1 MSFDF
6 YIAYVYSL
14 IKDYVL
20 VLFDEFA
27 GRSFVVQLSTTM
39 VTLSVI
45 ASLVMAIKLFHTFT
59 SRKADLKISR
69 YINQKYYRKIYDL
82 MSMPEKASYDYVA
95 HTLNV
100 QGRVMADFGKQYW
113 LTLLLRDILFEIE
126 DDDHNPVNMEN
137 LHTVIDVFE
146 LDEFF
151 YRALRDGNLEQ
162 KMRITRTLRY
172 FDVHIKND
180 EALAQMINSRY
191 SFVRKNAIFTRAW
204 NDPNDALTYFN
215 SKDFDETFCR
225 FDIMIFHDIMQ
236 RSITNEE
243 DMSDLISKLQT
254 QKTDSL
260 RSLYIREIRFLKLTQ
275 CCDALTPLFE
285 ESVDPETSYQ
295 IVKTWGELSYKESE
309 PTMMKGFPFQSNR
322 VKVAI
327 LNAIANFL
335 TGDASGFLV
344 RAYKSAYDYDIKV
357 ESIRSLF
364 AYHQHHMLNVDF
376 KSISRE
382 EDRDLFN
389 YFEKIS

>member
-1 MSFDF
+1 ME
-6 YIAYVYSL
+6 L
-14 IKDYVL
+14 IDT
-20 VLFDEFA
+20 FA
-27 GRSFVVQLSTTM
+27 GRSFIVQLSSTM
-39 VTLSVI
+39 VTLTLISM
-45 ASLVMAIKLFHTFT
+45 LVLAIKLQRTFA
-59 SRKADLKISR
+59 SRKADMKISR
-69 YINQKYYRKIYDL
+69 YINQKYYRPIYDL
-82 MSMPEKASYDYVA
+82 MASPEKASYDYIA
-95 HTLNV
+95 HKLNI
-100 QGRVMADFGKQYW
+100 QGPIAADFGKQYW
-113 LTLLLRDILFEIE
+113 LSLLLRDILFEIE
-126 DDDHNPVNMEN
+126 DDDGNQVNMEN
-137 LHTVIDVFE
+137 LHTIIDVFE

-151 YRALRDGNLEQ
+151 YKALRDGNLEQ

-236 RSITNEE
+236 RSITKEE

-275 CCDALTPLFE
+275 CCGALTQMFE

-295 IVKTWGELSYKESE
+295 IVRTWGELNYKESE
-309 PTMMKGFPFQSNR
+309 DTMMKGFPFQSNR

-327 LNAIANFL
+327 LNAVSSFL
-335 TGDASGFLV
+335 TGKASGFLT

-364 AYHQHHMLNVDF
+364 VYHQNHLLDVDF